1 MLKTDYNIPIFEDT
15 DAADLNKYSNE
26 MANALKTQIN
36 NTNNEIKEIDKK
48 VVDAVDKFT
57 EPLSYKGQ
65 LSTIQDLPIS
75 ATNGDIYNVTSENKN
90 YIYNGTNWVE
100 YSSTLDLTYL
110 ENNTKTTQTT
120 EVSEELTIENCAG
133 VKGKLD
139 IKSGKSEQATST
151 TGKNICPNNWELG
164 EYNTTGEK
172 GDSEDRIR
180 IPYLVPCKPNTT
192 YYANTYISDNTY
204 DIKFILRCYDSS
216 KTFIRNYSAIN
227 NGATFTTQENE
238 YFISLTLYDV
248 KSTTSDI
255 LNLVKTGVVKPF
267 ICLDSET
274 DKTYT
279 EFTPNSPSPD
289 YPSRIRNVGDNINL
303 AQPTTNLWFNGV
315 TMKFSDN
322 ANTYGFVAKVI
333 PNTDYIIHKKNK
345 GNRFIIASASAYP
358 QNNTD
363 VVRNIFT
370 SNHDLTEYTFKTKD
384 NENYI
389 FVGVY
394 YGTNQEEINQAMAEF
409 KIEEGSIPTPY
420 TPYNCG
426 SADFKITGK
435 NKLKITSFVN
445 RTTDGVTFTAKF
457 DIKGNLE
464 YINAVGNS
472 TTGYRDIMRVDIS
485 NLPEG
490 KYKIN
495 GLGTDKVI
503 RYVLL
508 KGNNAE
514 PKIITTNTDVEFTQD
529 SASPYLHFRID
540 LYMAGEVNAT
550 IKPMI
555 RPSIITDNTYEPY
568 QEQIKSFPFTEGQVI
583 HKDDYIMNNE
593 SHQNRKT
600 VIINGTENISYENNM
615 ILIKETGLN
624 QKKYKNGGKCI
635 SNYFKYVSPNSGNG
649 IWIGNETPIIIQDSK
664 FTSATSFITWAKA
677 RYEEGT
683 PLEIEYDLAEEI
695 VTPLTK
701 EQEQA
706 YYELQHLLMYEGY
719 TSIECIDEI
728 KPDIQLTYWYNN
740 ELNKSYGERFDKVEE
755 NINELEKREIYST
768 EEQVIGS
775 WIDNKPLYRKTIDV
789 GNLPNATTKNISFN
803 ILNLK
808 NIIKIEGYAKGPN
821 YWLPIPYSNITVMCN
836 SSVVGI
842 TTTIDRSNCTGFIT
856 LYYTKTTD

>member
-1 MLKTDYNIPIFEDT
+1 MLKTNYNIPIFEDT

-48 VVDAVDKFT
+48 VVDAVNKFT

-65 LSTIQDLPIS
+65 VSTIQDLPTGAI
-75 ATNGDIYNVTSENKN
+75 NGDIYNVTSENKN

-139 IKSGKSEQATST
+139 IKSGKSIE
-151 TGKNICPNNWELG
+151 EG
-164 EYNTTGEK
+164 E
-172 GDSEDRIR
+172 
-180 IPYLVPCKPNTT
+180 
-192 YYANTYISDNTY
+192 
-204 DIKFILRCYDSS
+204 
-216 KTFIRNYSAIN
+216 
-227 NGATFTTQENE
+227 
-238 YFISLTLYDV
+238 
-248 KSTTSDI
+248 
-255 LNLVKTGVVKPF
+255 
-267 ICLDSET
+267 
-274 DKTYT
+274 
-279 EFTPNSPSPD
+279 PSPD
-289 YPSRIRNVGDNINL
+289 NIIPIRNVGDNIQL
-303 AQPTTNLWFNGV
+303 FD
-315 TMKFSDN
+315 KDN
-322 ANTYGFVAKVI
+322 ANTLKATINITNKAIQGNNDTKLAYLKVK
-333 PNTDYIIHKKNK
+333 PNTTYTVSKVAST
-345 GNRFIIASASAYP
+345 RFIIGSCNGIPVAGTTTCSSIV
-358 QNNTD
+358 NGNTESKLTITTTEND
-363 VVRNIFT
+363 NYLCIYYYYNQT
-370 SNHDLTEYTFKTKD
+370 DTLTE
-384 NENYI
+384 
-389 FVGVY
+389 
-394 YGTNQEEINQAMAEF
+394 QEIRDSIKVEQ
-409 KIEEGSIPTPY
+409 GSTLTPY

-426 SADFKITGK
+426 STDFKITGK

-457 DIKGNLE
+457 DKKGNLE

-568 QEQIKSFPFTEGQVI
+568 QEQIVSFPFTEGQVI
-583 HKDDYIMNNE
+583 HKDDYIMNNKI
-593 SHQNRKT
+593 HQNRKT
-600 VIINGTENISYENNM
+600 YTITGNENWVLTTGTTNFLGIYLNDVIKDCVTNEYSINVQSNIATGVEYNNRWKNVNTVSCRANTLTLTLDNVTTLQEAKAYLKSQYANGTPVTLEYE
-615 ILIKETGLN
+615 
-624 QKKYKNGGKCI
+624 
-635 SNYFKYVSPNSGNG
+635 
-649 IWIGNETPIIIQDSK
+649 
-664 FTSATSFITWAKA
+664 
-677 RYEEGT
+677 
-683 PLEIEYDLAEEI
+683 LAEEI
-695 VTPLTK
+695 VIPYTP

-728 KPDIQLTYWYNN
+728 KPDIQVEYSYNN
-740 ELNKSYGERFDKVEE
+740 EINTTYGKKIDTLEARIRQLEQMITSQSEVVE
-755 NINELEKREIYST
+755 
-768 EEQVIGS
+768 
-775 WIDNKPLYRKTIDV
+775 
-789 GNLPNATTKNISFN
+789 
-803 ILNLK
+803 
-808 NIIKIEGYAKGPN
+808 
-821 YWLPIPYSNITVMCN
+821 
-836 SSVVGI
+836 
-842 TTTIDRSNCTGFIT
+842 
-856 LYYTKTTD
+856 